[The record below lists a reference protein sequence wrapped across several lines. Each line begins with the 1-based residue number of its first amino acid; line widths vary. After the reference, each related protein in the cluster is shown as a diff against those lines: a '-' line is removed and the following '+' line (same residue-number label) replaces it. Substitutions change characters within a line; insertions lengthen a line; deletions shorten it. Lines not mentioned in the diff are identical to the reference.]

1 MTTDEFK
8 SIDPIIQSRME
19 QLASQIDGKLTRQTT
34 VLIVW
39 MFASFFAT
47 IVCTTGLVSV
57 LLKLSLE

>member
-8 SIDPIIQSRME
+8 SIDPIIECRME
-19 QLASQIDGKLTRQTT
+19 QLGSQIDRKLTRQTT
-34 VLIVW
+34 ELIVW
-39 MFASFFAT
+39 IFASFLAT